1 MSYIDE
7 FLIEVRVRH
16 SGYSIEDVNSIL
28 SCQRLIVWLEEQ
40 FAELCGTLN
49 QLRGSESGER
59 LRNVMVE
66 GIDVVVLTI
75 IDCLNSN
82 NPTDWATAKQLTDD
96 RSEVLRQI
104 RTNYISQDDSS
115 DMDEAFQGNI
125 LETTNTA
132 REIFFLLSR
141 ILRETENSPLTAHPA
156 RRDP

>member
-1 MSYIDE
+1 
-7 FLIEVRVRH
+7 
-16 SGYSIEDVNSIL
+16 
-28 SCQRLIVWLEEQ
+28 
-40 FAELCGTLN
+40 
-49 QLRGSESGER
+49 
-59 LRNVMVE
+59 MVE

-82 NPTDWATAKQLTDD
+82 NPVDWATAKQLTDD
-96 RSEVLRQI
+96 RSEVLRRI

-141 ILRETENSPLTAHPA
+141 FLREMENSPLPAHPA
-156 RRDP
+156 RRDS